1 MILLLRY
8 SPSLPGPGYDR
19 HFLFAVFTVEPKHT
33 AASRNL
39 YRKSVFER
47 SAADRKRVPV
57 LLLRIGKMVYSILF
71 HKWVYCERIFFRLR
85 VANLEKNIHKKSTV
99 FCGCGWCAHY
109 STHKTYST
117 RQIRWQ
123 KSTEDPIPGI
133 LRFSQAVSLQ
143 PLYFTKLFTEENGT
157 IPQYPPLKSL
167 ADSPDGMHPHK
178 QKQPMQE
185 YPLRVQ
191 YRQE

>member
-1 MILLLRY
+1 MDLVSY
-8 SPSLPGPGYDR
+8 LP
-19 HFLFAVFTVEPKHT
+19 
-33 AASRNL
+33 
-39 YRKSVFER
+39 
-47 SAADRKRVPV
+47 
-57 LLLRIGKMVYSILF
+57 
-71 HKWVYCERIFFRLR
+71 
-85 VANLEKNIHKKSTV
+85 KSTKV
-99 FCGCGWCAHY
+99 YYAHPY
-109 STHKTYST
+109 SFYESGTNEKQNFLVRRFFPKRTSFDNISDEQVAYVEHWINNFPREIFNYHCSDFIFRMSYLILQFREKYPQKINSFLWMWLVCPLFYPQTDST

>member
-1 MILLLRY
+1 MCPFSLLNGFHRLNT
-8 SPSLPGPGYDR
+8 L
-19 HFLFAVFTVEPKHT
+19 
-33 AASRNL
+33 
-39 YRKSVFER
+39 
-47 SAADRKRVPV
+47 
-57 LLLRIGKMVYSILF
+57 KM
-71 HKWVYCERIFFRLR
+71 
-85 VANLEKNIHKKSTV
+85 
-99 FCGCGWCAHY
+99 
-109 STHKTYST
+109 
-117 RQIRWQ
+117 
-123 KSTEDPIPGI
+123 STEDPLPGI